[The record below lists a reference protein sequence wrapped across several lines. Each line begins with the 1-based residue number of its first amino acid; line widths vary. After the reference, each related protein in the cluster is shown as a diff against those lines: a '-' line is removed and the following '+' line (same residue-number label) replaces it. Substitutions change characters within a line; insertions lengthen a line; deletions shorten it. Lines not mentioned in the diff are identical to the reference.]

1 MKTFNP
7 QEIERLFSELEEY
20 GYVFP
25 SCVIWHIDDIKI
37 LAEDA
42 EVDLSKKSDDELA
55 EILREILSANG
66 DWIMNDINN
75 AIFDDIKNLEL

>member
-1 MKTFNP
+1 MKTYNP

-25 SCVIWHIDDIKI
+25 SCVRWHIDDIKI
-37 LAEDA
+37 QAEDA
-42 EVDLSKKSDDELA
+42 EIDLSRKTDSELS
-55 EILREILSANG
+55 EILYEILSANG

-75 AIFDDIKNLEL
+75 AIFDGIKNLEL